1 MRLATAANEAYT
13 ASLAVSELLGCKQC
27 GGSRGQD
34 EVPGR
39 GTGREGGYPADSGLH
54 RVASLLCP
62 HTLTASENAPQGG
75 RLWSNRLA
83 GALPGGAWRAGPR
96 PSGEGAAT
104 GGLGG
109 RLPLRVV
116 PGQKV
121 PRLEEKAIWII

>member
-1 MRLATAANEAYT
+1 MRLATAANEVYT

-39 GTGREGGYPADSGLH
+39 GTGREGGYPANCLGFTESRRFSAL
-54 RVASLLCP
+54 AP
-62 HTLTASENAPQGG
+62 TASENAPQGG
-75 RLWSNRLA
+75 RLWSNRSA
-83 GALPGGAWRAGPR
+83 GALPGGAWQAGPR
-96 PSGEGAAT
+96 PSGEGAAS

-121 PRLEEKAIWII
+121 PRLEEKAVWII